1 MAQNSTKYTHSR
13 FTSSNMIQDKMK
25 LRPRYGEV
33 DQMGYVYH
41 ANYVSYCHQ
50 ARTEL
55 LRKFGLNDKYLE
67 DMNIMMPVI
76 SFNIDYKKPAHYD
89 ELVSITTTI
98 KDLPKTRFH
107 FEFLICNE
115 EGHILSKANS
125 TLVFVDKKSRF
136 PKLVPDFIINKLQAS
151 FEHKNKHSLQ
161 SS

>member
-1 MAQNSTKYTHSR
+1 
-13 FTSSNMIQDKMK
+13 MIQDTMQ

-55 LRKFGLNDKYLE
+55 LRKLDLNDKFIE

-89 ELVSITTTI
+89 ELISITTMI
-98 KDLPKTRFH
+98 KSLPTTRFY
-107 FEFLICNE
+107 FEFLISNE
-115 EGHILSKANS
+115 EGQILSKANS
-125 TLVFVDKKSRF
+125 TIVFVDRNSRGPKFVPSFIEEKLSPHFKS
-136 PKLVPDFIINKLQAS
+136 LVTN
-151 FEHKNKHSLQ
+151 
-161 SS
+161 

>member
-1 MAQNSTKYTHSR
+1 
-13 FTSSNMIQDKMK
+13 MIEDRME

-55 LRKFGLNDKYLE
+55 LRKLGLNDKYIE
-67 DMNIMMPVI
+67 DMDIMMPVI

-89 ELVSITTTI
+89 ELISITTII
-98 KDLPKTRFH
+98 KDLPRTRFY

-115 EGHILSKANS
+115 EGQILSKANS
-125 TLVFVDKKSRF
+125 TLVFVNKATRQ
-136 PKLVPDFIINKLQAS
+136 PKLVPEFILSKLQTV
-151 FEHKNKHSLQ
+151 FMNKKEHSLQ
-161 SS
+161 

>member
-1 MAQNSTKYTHSR
+1 
-13 FTSSNMIQDKMK
+13 MIVDRME

-55 LRKFGLNDKYLE
+55 LRKLDLNDKYLE
-67 DMNIMMPVI
+67 DMDIMMPVI

-89 ELVSITTTI
+89 ELISIRTTI
-98 KDLPKTRFH
+98 KNLPRTRFY
-107 FEFLICNE
+107 FEFIISNE

-125 TLVFVDKKSRF
+125 TLVFVDKNSRQ
-136 PKLVPDFIINKLQAS
+136 PKLVPEFISSKLQPS
-151 FEHKNKHSLQ
+151 FNNEKEHSQL
-161 SS
+161 

>member
-1 MAQNSTKYTHSR
+1 
-13 FTSSNMIQDKMK
+13 MIQDKIQ

-55 LRKFGLNDKYLE
+55 LRKLGLNDKNIE

-89 ELVSITTTI
+89 ELISITTTI
-98 KDLPKTRFH
+98 KELPKTRFY
-107 FEFLICNE
+107 FEFLISNE

-125 TLVFVDKKSRF
+125 TLVFVNKESRH
-136 PKLVPDFIINKLQAS
+136 PKLVPDFIASKLKAS
-151 FEHKNKHSLQ
+151 FEQENEHSLHT
-161 SS
+161 S

>member
-1 MAQNSTKYTHSR
+1 
-13 FTSSNMIQDKMK
+13 MIRDKMQ

-55 LRKFGLNDKYLE
+55 LRKLGLNDKYIE
-67 DMNIMMPVI
+67 DMDIMMPVI

-89 ELVSITTTI
+89 ELINIITTI
-98 KDLPKTRFH
+98 KDLPTTRFY
-107 FEFLICNE
+107 FEFLIYNE

-125 TLVFVDKKSRF
+125 TLVFVNKRSRY
-136 PKLVPDFIINKLQAS
+136 PKLVPDFIASKLQAS
-151 FEHKNKHSLQ
+151 FEQENVQSLQ
-161 SS
+161 TS

>member
-1 MAQNSTKYTHSR
+1 
-13 FTSSNMIQDKMK
+13 MIQDKIQ

-55 LRKFGLNDKYLE
+55 LRKIGLNDKNIE
-67 DMNIMMPVI
+67 DMDIMMPVI
-76 SFNIDYKKPAHYD
+76 SFNIDYKKPAYYD
-89 ELVSITTTI
+89 ELISITTTI
-98 KDLPKTRFH
+98 KELPTTRFY

-125 TLVFVDKKSRF
+125 TLVFVDKRSRH
-136 PKLVPDFIINKLQAS
+136 PKLVPDFIASKLQAS
-151 FEHKNKHSLQ
+151 FNHENEHSLQ